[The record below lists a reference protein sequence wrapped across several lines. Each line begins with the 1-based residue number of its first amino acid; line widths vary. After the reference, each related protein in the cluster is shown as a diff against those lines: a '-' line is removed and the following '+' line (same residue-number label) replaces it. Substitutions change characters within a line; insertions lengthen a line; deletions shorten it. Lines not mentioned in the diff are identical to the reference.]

1 VPRYQN
7 DKLILFVPTFFRFL
21 FLFLFLLQGGE
32 IIINRSETNKTS
44 VPALVCSVPYAAIS
58 NLTPLIT
65 SQPG

>member
-21 FLFLFLLQGGE
+21 FLFLLQGGE
-32 IIINRSETNKTS
+32 IIIHRSETNKTS